1 MRGTGRDRI
10 RKDTGQW
17 SRRHAAR
24 RRRVSIHRI
33 SIHRPRK
40 ARVPVSSIES
50 SIPRDQMPYSV
61 QVRSQ
66 NKSVHTAAR
75 PADRTSMAEI
85 LIRDIREAAISSAI
99 TPIKDDLLKER
110 QELQRQQSF
119 SEPYQAES

>member
-24 RRRVSIHRI
+24 RRRVSIHRPG
-33 SIHRPRK
+33 IHRPRK
-40 ARVPVSSIES
+40 ARIPESSIES
-50 SIPRDQMPYSV
+50 SIPRDQTPH
-61 QVRSQ
+61 
-66 NKSVHTAAR
+66 SVHTAAR
-75 PADRTSMAEI
+75 PVAGTSMAEI

>member
-17 SRRHAAR
+17 SRRHVAR
-24 RRRVSIHRI
+24 RRRVSIHR
-33 SIHRPRK
+33 PRK
-40 ARVPVSSIES
+40 AKVPVSSIES
-50 SIPRDQMPYSV
+50 SIPRDQMPH
-61 QVRSQ
+61 
-66 NKSVHTAAR
+66 SVHTAAR

-85 LIRDIREAAISSAI
+85 LIRDIREAVISSAI

-110 QELQRQQSF
+110 QELQRQQSS

>member
-24 RRRVSIHRI
+24 RRRVSIHR
-33 SIHRPRK
+33 PRK
-40 ARVPVSSIES
+40 AKVPVSSIES
-50 SIPRDQMPYSV
+50 SIPRDQMPH
-61 QVRSQ
+61 
-66 NKSVHTAAR
+66 SVHTAAR
-75 PADRTSMAEI
+75 PAAGTSMAEI
-85 LIRDIREAAISSAI
+85 LIRDIREAVISSAI

-110 QELQRQQSF
+110 QELQRQRSS

>member
-33 SIHRPRK
+33 SI

-50 SIPRDQMPYSV
+50 SIPRDQMPH
-61 QVRSQ
+61 
-66 NKSVHTAAR
+66 SVHTAAR

-85 LIRDIREAAISSAI
+85 LIRDIREVVISSAI

-110 QELQRQQSF
+110 QELQRQQSS

>member
-24 RRRVSIHRI
+24 RRRVSIHR
-33 SIHRPRK
+33 PRK
-40 ARVPVSSIES
+40 AKVPVSSIES
-50 SIPRDQMPYSV
+50 SIPRDQMPH
-61 QVRSQ
+61 
-66 NKSVHTAAR
+66 SVHTAAR

-85 LIRDIREAAISSAI
+85 LIRDIREAVISSAI

-110 QELQRQQSF
+110 QELQRQQSS

>member
-24 RRRVSIHRI
+24 RRRVSIHR
-33 SIHRPRK
+33 PRK
-40 ARVPVSSIES
+40 ARIPESSIES
-50 SIPRDQMPYSV
+50 SIPRDQMPH
-61 QVRSQ
+61 
-66 NKSVHTAAR
+66 SVHTAAR
-75 PADRTSMAEI
+75 PVAGTSMAEI

>member
-24 RRRVSIHRI
+24 RRRVSIHRPG
-33 SIHRPRK
+33 IHRPRK
-40 ARVPVSSIES
+40 ARVPESSIES
-50 SIPRDQMPYSV
+50 SIPRDQTPH
-61 QVRSQ
+61 
-66 NKSVHTAAR
+66 SVHTAAR
-75 PADRTSMAEI
+75 PAARTAMAEI

>member
-33 SIHRPRK
+33 SIHRISIHRPRK

-50 SIPRDQMPYSV
+50 SIPRDQMPH
-61 QVRSQ
+61 
-66 NKSVHTAAR
+66 SVHTAAR

-110 QELQRQQSF
+110 QELQRQRSS

>member
-24 RRRVSIHRI
+24 RRRVSIHR
-33 SIHRPRK
+33 PRQ

-50 SIPRDQMPYSV
+50 SIPRDQMPH
-61 QVRSQ
+61 
-66 NKSVHTAAR
+66 SVHTAAR

-85 LIRDIREAAISSAI
+85 LIRDISAI

>member
-17 SRRHAAR
+17 IRRHAAR
-24 RRRVSIHRI
+24 RRRV

-50 SIPRDQMPYSV
+50 SIPRDQMPH
-61 QVRSQ
+61 
-66 NKSVHTAAR
+66 SVHTAAR
-75 PADRTSMAEI
+75 PAARTAMAEI
-85 LIRDIREAAISSAI
+85 LIRDIREVVISSAI

-110 QELQRQQSF
+110 QELQRQRSS
-119 SEPYQAES
+119 SEPYQAGS

>member
-24 RRRVSIHRI
+24 RRRVSIHR
-33 SIHRPRK
+33 PRK
-40 ARVPVSSIES
+40 AKVPVSSIES
-50 SIPRDQMPYSV
+50 SIPRDQMPH
-61 QVRSQ
+61 
-66 NKSVHTAAR
+66 SVHTAAR

-85 LIRDIREAAISSAI
+85 LIRDIREAVISSAI
-99 TPIKDDLLKER
+99 TPIMDDLLKER
-110 QELQRQQSF
+110 QELQRQQSS

>member
-24 RRRVSIHRI
+24 RRRVSIHR
-33 SIHRPRK
+33 PRK

-50 SIPRDQMPYSV
+50 SIPRDQMPH
-61 QVRSQ
+61 
-66 NKSVHTAAR
+66 SVHTAAR
-75 PADRTSMAEI
+75 PAAGTSMAEI
-85 LIRDIREAAISSAI
+85 LIRDIREAVISSAI

-110 QELQRQQSF
+110 QELQRQLSS

>member
-17 SRRHAAR
+17 IRRHAAR
-24 RRRVSIHRI
+24 RRRVSIHR
-33 SIHRPRK
+33 PRK
-40 ARVPVSSIES
+40 AKVPVSSIES
-50 SIPRDQMPYSV
+50 SIPRDQMPH
-61 QVRSQ
+61 
-66 NKSVHTAAR
+66 SVHTAAR

-85 LIRDIREAAISSAI
+85 LIRDIREAVISSAI

-110 QELQRQQSF
+110 QELQRQQSS

>member
-24 RRRVSIHRI
+24 RRRVSIHRPG
-33 SIHRPRK
+33 IHRPRK

-50 SIPRDQMPYSV
+50 SIPRDQMPH
-61 QVRSQ
+61 
-66 NKSVHTAAR
+66 SVHTAAR

>member
-24 RRRVSIHRI
+24 RRRVSIHR
-33 SIHRPRK
+33 PRK

-50 SIPRDQMPYSV
+50 SIPRDQTPH
-61 QVRSQ
+61 
-66 NKSVHTAAR
+66 SVHTAAR

-85 LIRDIREAAISSAI
+85 LIRDIREVVISSAI

-110 QELQRQQSF
+110 QELQRQRSS
-119 SEPYQAES
+119 SEPYQAGS

>member
-17 SRRHAAR
+17 SRRYAAR
-24 RRRVSIHRI
+24 RRRI

-50 SIPRDQMPYSV
+50 SIPRDQMPH
-61 QVRSQ
+61 
-66 NKSVHTAAR
+66 SVHTAAR

>member
-17 SRRHAAR
+17 IRRHAAR
-24 RRRVSIHRI
+24 RRRV

-50 SIPRDQMPYSV
+50 SIPRDQMPH
-61 QVRSQ
+61 
-66 NKSVHTAAR
+66 SVHTAAR
-75 PADRTSMAEI
+75 PAAGTSMAEI
-85 LIRDIREAAISSAI
+85 LIRDIREAVISSAI
-99 TPIKDDLLKER
+99 TPIMDDLLKER
-110 QELQRQQSF
+110 QELQRQQSS

>member
-24 RRRVSIHRI
+24 RRRVSIHR
-33 SIHRPRK
+33 PRK

-50 SIPRDQMPYSV
+50 SIPRDQMPH
-61 QVRSQ
+61 
-66 NKSVHTAAR
+66 SVHTAAR
-75 PADRTSMAEI
+75 LADRTSMAEI

>member
-17 SRRHAAR
+17 IRRHAAR
-24 RRRVSIHRI
+24 RRRVSIHR
-33 SIHRPRK
+33 PRK
-40 ARVPVSSIES
+40 ARVPESSIES
-50 SIPRDQMPYSV
+50 SIPRDQMPH
-61 QVRSQ
+61 
-66 NKSVHTAAR
+66 SVHTAAR
-75 PADRTSMAEI
+75 PAARTAMAEI

>member
-17 SRRHAAR
+17 IRRHAAR

-50 SIPRDQMPYSV
+50 SIPRDQTPH
-61 QVRSQ
+61 
-66 NKSVHTAAR
+66 SVHTAAR
-75 PADRTSMAEI
+75 PAARTAMVEI
-85 LIRDIREAAISSAI
+85 LIRDIREVVISSAI

-110 QELQRQQSF
+110 QELQRQRSS